1 MIENELSDFDG
12 MLFVHLINQENTVTI
27 TFFITYQDGSTVV
40 KQVDN
45 ETNLYKKYIKILQI
59 RKIY

>member
-1 MIENELSDFDG
+1 MIGNELSDFDG
-12 MLFVHLINQENTVTI
+12 MLFVHLINQENTATI